1 MTIFLLLNRISFE
14 RIIVCQLQ
22 KINMYIIHVY
32 DKQRRKECT
41 VNKFNWSAVKC
52 VQNSSVTVHLE
63 RCQGEKF
70 LGNRAPGTSIIYT
83 QR

>member
-1 MTIFLLLNRISFE
+1 MTILLLLNRISFE
-14 RIIVCQLQ
+14 RMIACQLQ

-52 VQNSSVTVHLE
+52 VRNSSVTVHLE
-63 RCQGEKF
+63 HCQGEKF